1 MPCPIRLIAVA
12 SVGLA
17 LVSLAGCNGAT
28 PPEGPGQNAA
38 LPAMQPGPTTVGP
51 AGLGPAGSDS
61 AVGSGNLANPGVG
74 LGAGAAAG
82 GPPLH

>member
-1 MPCPIRLIAVA
+1 MPRPTRLITA
-12 SVGLA
+12 SALLGLA
-17 LVSLAGCNGAT
+17 LASLGGCGAAT

-74 LGAGAAAG
+74 LGGAA
-82 GPPLH
+82 GPSLH